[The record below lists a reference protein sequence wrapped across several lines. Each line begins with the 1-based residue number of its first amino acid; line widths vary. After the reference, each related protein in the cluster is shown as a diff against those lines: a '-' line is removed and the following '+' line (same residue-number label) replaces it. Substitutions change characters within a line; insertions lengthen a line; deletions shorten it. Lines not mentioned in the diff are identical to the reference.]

1 MGARILPDD
10 GRTRI
15 GGLYLPAGARTYSVD
30 DDQLVAWV
38 TNDPMPDAGVAWL
51 SLSAV
56 HAETGLVPVLL
67 QADQSELREPG
78 EGPFFGFFHCAPV
91 PLMDHM
97 PAVDVL
103 SAAWDDRFTF
113 SGSECDG
120 ARAPFGRRFPGLA
133 PPENVA
139 MSPDALRQLVSALPQ
154 AHLGLVPASRPADV
168 PAAVGWS
175 VFGTDFSGPD
185 PLSPDFYLPGARSLL
200 IGAVLRSWEERYGA
214 RLLRIGADAIL
225 QVLVERPPRTL
236 ESALTLAAEHYA
248 FADEIGGTSADTI
261 QAIAARL
268 IGAAVWTFWW
278 D

>member
-1 MGARILPDD
+1 MSF
-10 GRTRI
+10 
-15 GGLYLPAGARTYSVD
+15 PAGARKYSVD

-56 HAETGLVPVLL
+56 HVETGLVPVLL
-67 QADQSELREPG
+67 QADQPELREPG
-78 EGPFFGFFHCAPV
+78 EGPFFGFFHRAPV
-91 PLMDHM
+91 ALMDQM

-103 SAAWDDRFTF
+103 AAAWDDKFTL
-113 SGSECDG
+113 SGSGDDG
-120 ARAPFGRRFPGLA
+120 ARAPYGRRFPGLA
-133 PPENVA
+133 PPQNGS
-139 MSPDALRQLVSALPQ
+139 MSLDALRQVVSVLPP

-168 PAAVGWS
+168 PATVGWS

-185 PLSPDFYLPGARSLL
+185 PLSLDFYLPGARSLR

-214 RLLRIGADAIL
+214 RLIRIGADAIL

-236 ESALTLAAEHYA
+236 ESAMALAAEHYA
-248 FADEIGGTSADTI
+248 FADEIGGTSAGTI